1 MSFCEEQK
9 REVISAQYKNSCCKM
24 ALICGALAAKA
35 SVSDDGYV
43 EMMTSSA
50 DAREFLS
57 ALASEI
63 YNADVS
69 VTSDKRG
76 GRGKKIRFKS
86 HSAEKFVS
94 KIKNHNGLLYNPH
107 CGMCKSA
114 FLRGA
119 FLVSGRVT
127 DPQKQY
133 ALEFSFSED
142 SAEHFYSFLSDNGI
156 ELKRMCKDGREV
168 LYTKN
173 SAAIEDFFGLASM
186 NSTAFSIMNSKI
198 KSELRNDANRVANC
212 ETNNIDKAV
221 NTAMRQVTLIS
232 ALDSAGLLGAL
243 PEELAVTARLR
254 LEYNSLSLS
263 QLAAK
268 FTPSISKPG
277 LSHRLNKI
285 EQIGK
290 ELLEKMNEQ

>member
-9 REVISAQYKNSCCKM
+9 SELISAQYKNSCCRM

-35 SVSDDGYV
+35 TSSADGYV
-43 EMMTSSA
+43 EIRTANA
-50 DAREFLS
+50 DVREFLM
-57 ALASEI
+57 ALISEI
-63 YNADVS
+63 YTKDVLT
-69 VTSDKRG
+69 VSDKCG

-86 HSAEKFVS
+86 HSAEKFIL
-94 KIKNHNGLLYNPH
+94 KIKNGDGLMYTPH
-107 CGMCKSA
+107 CGMCKAS

-119 FLVSGRVT
+119 FLVSGRVA

-133 ALEFSFSED
+133 SLEFSFSED
-142 SAEHFYSFLSDNGI
+142 SVERYSAFLAENGI
-156 ELKRMCKDGREV
+156 ELKRIRKDGHDI

-173 SAAIEDFFGLASM
+173 SATIEDFFGLASM

-221 NTAMRQVTLIS
+221 NTAMRQIAVIS
-232 ALDSAGLLGAL
+232 ALDAAGLLGAL

-277 LSHRLNKI
+277 LSHRLSKI

-290 ELLEKMNEQ
+290 ELLEKLKD